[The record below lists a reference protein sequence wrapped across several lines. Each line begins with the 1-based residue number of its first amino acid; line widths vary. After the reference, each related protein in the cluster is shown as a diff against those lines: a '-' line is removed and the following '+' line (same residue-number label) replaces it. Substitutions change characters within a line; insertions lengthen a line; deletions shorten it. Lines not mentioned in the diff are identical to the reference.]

1 MQNVRLKA
9 SLDPLQIE
17 NRLQYEPEIMELHLV
32 EEDLYHPESLVEV
45 VRALKVQG
53 IQVYLH
59 HPMRYKGKF
68 LDIISSSQEIRD
80 FYDWSSWEL
89 AAICKQEKIQCVIH
103 CHYANTESSDYM
115 DFRAR
120 KEMRQR
126 VEKLLSISEVCFL
139 WEDTIKGIF
148 SAENPYL
155 FSEIIQPLELP
166 LNIDVSHAFIAL
178 QGDNE
183 RLQQHLEI
191 FHPYANYFHLV
202 DSFGENHDALPL
214 GQGNIDWNM
223 VKHYVGEKD
232 FIFEIDLKRSGFLD
246 CTPMMRSVEYF
257 NKI

>member
-1 MQNVRLKA
+1 MENVRLKA

-17 NRLQYEPEIMELHLV
+17 NRLHYKPEIMELHLV
-32 EEDLYHPESLVEV
+32 EEDLYHPEKLVEV
-45 VRALKVQG
+45 VHALRAQG

-59 HPMRYKGKF
+59 HPMKYKGKF
-68 LDIISSSQEIRD
+68 IDIISSNQEIRD
-80 FYDWSSWEL
+80 FYDWSSREL
-89 AAICKQEKIQCVIH
+89 AAICEQEGMQCVIH
-103 CHYANTESSDYM
+103 CHYANSESSDYT
-115 DFRAR
+115 DSHSR

-126 VEKLLSISEVCFL
+126 VEQILSISEDCFL

-155 FSEIIQPLELP
+155 FSEIVQPLQLQ

-178 QGDNE
+178 QGDNI
-183 RLQQHLEI
+183 RLHQHLEI
-191 FHPYANYFHLV
+191 FHPYTSYFHLV
-202 DSFGENHDALPL
+202 DSFGESHDSLPL

-223 VKHYVGEKD
+223 VKPYVGKKD
-232 FIFEIDLKRSGFLD
+232 FIFEIDLKHSDYLD